1 MTVFPFLHVTKRH
14 PSAILLLV
22 QLTGMLIYPFIES
35 TPGGLIIF
43 NAFGILVLGFTIRM
57 VRRTPGHAW
66 ISGTLAVPIIALLVL
81 QSVFDMAYL
90 LPWSSALEAAFYFY
104 AAFSLIAYM
113 MEDFLATT
121 DELFA
126 AGATFTLLA
135 WGENLAVPLCA
146 FLRMQLLLM
155 AAQHLAGGLDQ
166 GVEGR
171 HIERLGVL
179 LVAPH
184 GPGPHQGGL
193 GGAIQMHGNSP
204 AVVVCVLDHAGC
216 PLPVAPQ
223 AVLVNGFVGVK
234 GHGGG
239 AAGTSVIERAEAVD
253 TVRTVTTAMEAD
265 LESQIRSWR
274 SVSRTRLCRDGRAH
288 ARRAAAVCAGS

>member
-22 QLTGMLIYPFIES
+22 QLTGMLLYPFIES

-66 ISGTLAVPIIALLVL
+66 ISATLAIPIIALLVL

-135 WGENLAVPLCA
+135 WGFTHVFILIQAL
-146 FLRMQLLLM
+146 Q
-155 AAQHLAGGLDQ
+155 
-166 GVEGR
+166 
-171 HIERLGVL
+171 
-179 LVAPH
+179 
-184 GPGPHQGGL
+184 PG
-193 GGAIQMHGNSP
+193 
-204 AVVVCVLDHAGC
+204 
-216 PLPVAPQ
+216 
-223 AVLVNGFVGVK
+223 
-234 GHGGG
+234 
-239 AAGTSVIERAEAVD
+239 TY
-253 TVRTVTTAMEAD
+253 
-265 LESQIRSWR
+265 
-274 SVSRTRLCRDGRAH
+274 
-288 ARRAAAVCAGS
+288 AAAVNPTDLRTWTELNYLSFALLSSTGIGDVIPLTPHARAVASVEMFVGLIYLAGVVARLIGLTMQSNKK